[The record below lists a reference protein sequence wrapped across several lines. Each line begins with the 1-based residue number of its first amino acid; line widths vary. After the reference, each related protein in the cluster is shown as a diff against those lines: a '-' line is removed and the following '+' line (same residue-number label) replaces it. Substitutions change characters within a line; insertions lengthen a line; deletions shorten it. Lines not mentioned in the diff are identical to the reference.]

1 MFDLERIKKKYDTP
15 EIDIEEATNGGN
27 RYSLPYGL
35 CKSVGINTEGMTP
48 REAWEAWQNKTGK
61 TKEEAEKEHWGKTA
75 DEKQPQNEN
84 SKENTSESVIKSKED
99 IKTKDDLISYIKH
112 RHGVELK
119 NENIPFLND
128 KKNRLYTEIPK
139 ENRNAILNDLKQQ
152 GFSVE
157 EHDKG
162 YYWIDLPKKK
172 EYNKTLKGEK
182 TIENAV
188 KKAKNFAETVSYNGV
203 KNIDS
208 LNKINESYENLSKK
222 YNLEKLESI
231 GVDTRTDPW
240 ARAIGGRHLRI
251 SKSFLEH
258 PESKK
263 VRRSTTEYTKFID
276 DSIKKYNEA
285 IDSIKDQPGRAYK
298 NYIKNATEQI
308 KQLEEDRKYSR
319 HNVVYGDDE
328 IRSVVTHEVGHLLA
342 EQRFQ
347 HSSRSYADYGN
358 TQKIRKAFEQ
368 AKENGDIY
376 KISKYASKS
385 PQEFFAEC
393 FTMYELGKEELPT
406 NIKNVIEE
414 VLNQK
419 QER

>member
-1 MFDLERIKKKYDTP
+1 MADLERIKKKYDTL

-84 SKENTSESVIKSKED
+84 
-99 IKTKDDLISYIKH
+99 
-112 RHGVELK
+112 
-119 NENIPFLND
+119 
-128 KKNRLYTEIPK
+128 PK
-139 ENRNAILNDLKQQ
+139 
-152 GFSVE
+152 
-157 EHDKG
+157 
-162 YYWIDLPKKK
+162 
-172 EYNKTLKGEK
+172 KGEK

-188 KKAKNFAETVSYNGV
+188 KKAKNFAETVSYKGV

-208 LNKINESYENLSKK
+208 LNKINEFYENLSKK

-231 GVDTRTDPW
+231 GVDNKADPW

-308 KQLEEDRKYSR
+308 KKLEEDRKYSR

-347 HSSRSYADYGN
+347 HSSRSYAEYGN

-406 NIKNVIEE
+406 NIKNTIEE
-414 VLNQK
+414 VLKQK
-419 QER
+419 

>member
-1 MFDLERIKKKYDTP
+1 M
-15 EIDIEEATNGGN
+15 
-27 RYSLPYGL
+27 
-35 CKSVGINTEGMTP
+35 
-48 REAWEAWQNKTGK
+48 
-61 TKEEAEKEHWGKTA
+61 
-75 DEKQPQNEN
+75 
-84 SKENTSESVIKSKED
+84 
-99 IKTKDDLISYIKH
+99 
-112 RHGVELK
+112 
-119 NENIPFLND
+119 
-128 KKNRLYTEIPK
+128 
-139 ENRNAILNDLKQQ
+139 
-152 GFSVE
+152 
-157 EHDKG
+157 
-162 YYWIDLPKKK
+162 
-172 EYNKTLKGEK
+172 
-182 TIENAV
+182 
-188 KKAKNFAETVSYNGV
+188 KNFAETVSYNGV

-208 LNKINESYENLSKK
+208 LNKINEFYENLSKK

-231 GVDTRTDPW
+231 GVDTGTGPW

-308 KQLEEDRKYSR
+308 KKLEEDRKYSR

-347 HSSRSYADYGN
+347 HSSRSYEDYGN

-406 NIKNVIEE
+406 NIKNMIEE
-414 VLNQK
+414 VLNRK
-419 QER
+419 